1 MNRKRFSLFIILLH
15 VIFLAL
21 FLHGCS
27 GSSGD
32 EPYSVLL
39 QKKVTSM
46 WQEYMTTYGV
56 TKGGLAVFITSPK
69 GNYFASEA
77 INGPSSYQIHFR
89 AASNT
94 KTFTAAS
101 IMLLHQ
107 QGLLNIDDL
116 IVADI
121 PGKGIPYVP
130 DTKEYAI
137 PYKEMITIR
146 QLLRHQA
153 GVFDLGNDD
162 VPESCQEPYAGKNY
176 EDYIRKDLGQ
186 DNHQFTF
193 DELVGV
199 VATCSLSYWPPGEGF
214 HYSNTGYSILGKII
228 ERVSGVSYSDFVMEN
243 LVLPNNMNAT
253 SFPYLATD
261 KKLPEPYA
269 KGYLYDE
276 GVLSEVTEDNMSASV
291 AEGNVVSTPADL
303 EMWVR
308 SLMNG
313 RAGVN
318 KDLVDMMKCQPE
330 EGTSSCYG
338 MGILFF
344 EGLGYGHNGGT
355 QGYISLMLYD
365 PNDDIALVVF
375 FGVSNSDHVEEQ
387 FHFINEV
394 GSEARKVLGYK
405 GIHTSQVT
413 VAG

>member
-1 MNRKRFSLFIILLH
+1 MLH
-15 VIFLAL
+15 AVCLAL
-21 FLHGCS
+21 LLHGCS
-27 GSSGD
+27 GSDRD
-32 EPYSVLL
+32 EPYSVSL
-39 QKKVTSM
+39 QKMVSSM
-46 WQEYMTTYGV
+46 WQEYMTLYGV
-56 TKGGLAVFITSPK
+56 TKGGLAVYITSPK
-69 GNYFASEA
+69 GSFFASEA
-77 INGPSSYQIHFR
+77 IDGPSSRNIHFR

-116 IVADI
+116 IVAPI
-121 PGKGIPYVP
+121 PGKAIPYVP

-137 PYKEMITIR
+137 LYKEMITIR

-162 VPESCQEPYAGKNY
+162 VWESCQEPYAGQNY

-199 VATCSLSYWPPGEGF
+199 LATCSLSYGAPGEKY

-228 ERVSGVSYSDFVMEN
+228 ERVSGMSYGDFVIEN
-243 LVLPNNMNAT
+243 FVLPNNMNAT

-261 KKLPEPYA
+261 RKLPEPYA
-269 KGYLYDE
+269 KGYLYNE

-291 AEGNVVSTPADL
+291 AEGNVISTPADL
-303 EMWVR
+303 ELWVR

-318 KDLVDMMKCQPE
+318 KDLIDMMKCQPE
-330 EGTSSCYG
+330 EGTFFCYG
-338 MGILFF
+338 MGILFL

-355 QGYISLMLYD
+355 EGYISLMLYD
-365 PNDDIALVVF
+365 PDDDVALVVF
-375 FGVSNSDHVEEQ
+375 FGVSNGDHVYEQ
-387 FHFINEV
+387 FNFINEV

-405 GIHTSQVT
+405 GLDTN
-413 VAG
+413 